1 MINKSVVSNEGIPLT
16 PLQRRMSL
24 LKILSSLFGIFT
36 LLGLWLIFELRDG
49 YDQALKQ
56 ASYRAVQRSQIFGQS
71 LRTQILASDYVLRDV
86 ASRIQIIDGVFVDT
100 GFNQGKTLSTL
111 LKEKG
116 DTVPDFFS
124 MVLFDRDC
132 KFIATATGQNIGIR
146 SKPELCEARKKFKG
160 SGPMVEYVAGNRSAS
175 GRPALVISRHFIN
188 ASGQFSGGV
197 LGVIELERMQRW
209 LDSLDIASYDAVS
222 LIDNSQLLL
231 ARRPAM
237 HSYLE
242 KRMMSEADMNSL
254 SEKFAKSGIAT
265 SIDIDGLERLFGIY
279 QIEDFPF
286 TVVYGF
292 EKLAILKQ
300 WRKRAIDM
308 SIGYCIL
315 LLLAG
320 FVVRSHIT
328 VLRQH
333 NEISKNNALLRSS
346 EANFRMLA
354 ENMADIVWQINSFF
368 KVTYTNAAD
377 ERVRGYSNSEI
388 IGVDIR
394 EQFTECGQKIFQQ
407 EIDKRVELEKSGNK
421 DLAMKFE
428 LPMRCKDGRE
438 LWMEIS
444 SVPIYGENGEIDGY
458 QGVARDI
465 SLRKLHD
472 EKLLQAHQEMES
484 RLLEAAEEKTAL
496 QELALHD
503 AMTGLYNRR
512 FLDAAI
518 VREIALSEREQ
529 RPLAVIMLD
538 LDHFKNIND
547 RFGHSAGDQVL
558 KALADIMRQTSRES
572 DLICRYGGEEFIAI
586 IPNMTASQ
594 AFERA
599 EIWRK
604 QLEQNTVNYGGNEI
618 KITLSAGIAIYP
630 GHGKNGEELILCAD
644 EMLYQ
649 SKHSGRNQVSIA

>member
-1 MINKSVVSNEGIPLT
+1 
-16 PLQRRMSL
+16 
-24 LKILSSLFGIFT
+24 
-36 LLGLWLIFELRDG
+36 
-49 YDQALKQ
+49 
-56 ASYRAVQRSQIFGQS
+56 
-71 LRTQILASDYVLRDV
+71 
-86 ASRIQIIDGVFVDT
+86 
-100 GFNQGKTLSTL
+100 
-111 LKEKG
+111 
-116 DTVPDFFS
+116 
-124 MVLFDRDC
+124 
-132 KFIATATGQNIGIR
+132 
-146 SKPELCEARKKFKG
+146 
-160 SGPMVEYVAGNRSAS
+160 
-175 GRPALVISRHFIN
+175 
-188 ASGQFSGGV
+188 
-197 LGVIELERMQRW
+197 
-209 LDSLDIASYDAVS
+209 
-222 LIDNSQLLL
+222 
-231 ARRPAM
+231 
-237 HSYLE
+237 
-242 KRMMSEADMNSL
+242 MSEADMNSL

-444 SVPIYGENGEIDGY
+444 SSPIYGENGEIDGY

>member
-1 MINKSVVSNEGIPLT
+1 MTL
-16 PLQRRMSL
+16 LQNRMPL
-24 LKILSSLFGIFT
+24 LKVLSSLAAIFT
-36 LLGLWLIFELRDG
+36 LLGIWLVFELRNG
-49 YDQALKQ
+49 YDQVLKQ
-56 ASYRAVQRSQIFGQS
+56 ANYRAAQRSQILGQS

-86 ASRIQIIDGVFVDT
+86 ASRIEIIDGVFVDT
-100 GFNQGKTLSTL
+100 ALNRDKTLSTL

-132 KFIATATGQNIGIR
+132 KFIATASGQNIGTR

-160 SGPMVEYVAGNRSAS
+160 SGPMVEYVPGNKSAS
-175 GRPALVISRHFIN
+175 GRPALVISRHFIDVN
-188 ASGQFSGGV
+188 GQFLGGV
-197 LGVIELERMQRW
+197 LGVIELEQMQRW
-209 LDSLDIASYDAVS
+209 FDSLDIAAYDSVS
-222 LIDNSQLLL
+222 LVDNSQLLL
-231 ARRPAM
+231 ARKPAM
-237 HSYLE
+237 PFYFE
-242 KRMMSEADMNSL
+242 KQMTTEEDMNLL
-254 SEKFAKSGIAT
+254 SDKYAKSGIAT
-265 SIDIDGLERLFGIY
+265 TIDIDGLERLFGIY
-279 QIEDFPF
+279 KIEDFPF
-286 TVVYGF
+286 AIVYGF

-300 WRKRAIDM
+300 WRTRAIEL

-333 NEISKNNALLRSS
+333 NEISKNNALLRSN

-368 KVTYTNAAD
+368 KVKYINAAD

-388 IGVDIR
+388 VGIDIR
-394 EQFTECGQKIFQQ
+394 EQFTELGQEIFQR
-407 EIDKRVELEKSGNK
+407 EIDKRLQLEKSGNK
-421 DLAMKFE
+421 GLAMNFE
-428 LPMRCKDGRE
+428 LPMCCKDGRE
-438 LWMEIS
+438 MWVEIS
-444 SVPIYGENGEIDGY
+444 SVPIYGEDGEIEGY

-465 SLRKLHD
+465 SLRRQHE
-472 EKLLQAHQEMES
+472 EKLIQANQEMEN
-484 RLLEAAEEKTAL
+484 RLLEATEEKTEL

-518 VREIALSEREQ
+518 VREITLSEREK

-538 LDHFKNIND
+538 LDHFKNVND
-547 RFGHSAGDQVL
+547 QFGHSAGDLVL

-586 IPNMTASQ
+586 IPNMSASQ

-599 EIWRK
+599 EIWRR
-604 QLEQNTVNYGGNEI
+604 QLEENSLNYGENEI

-630 GHGKNGEELILCAD
+630 DHGKSGEELILCAD
-644 EMLYQ
+644 EMLYK
-649 SKHSGRNQVSIA
+649 SKRSGRNQVSIA

>member
-1 MINKSVVSNEGIPLT
+1 MIKTSEVANDAVRSIL
-16 PLQRRMSL
+16 LHRRMSL
-24 LKILSSLFGIFT
+24 LKILSSLLAIFT
-36 LLGLWLIFELRDG
+36 LLGLWLIFELEDSH
-49 YDQALKQ
+49 DLVLKQ
-56 ASYRAVQRSQIFGQS
+56 ATYRAAQRSQILGQS
-71 LRTQILASDYVLRDV
+71 LRAQILATDYVLRDV
-86 ASRIQIIDGVFVDT
+86 ASRIYIKDNVFVDN
-100 GFNQGKTLSTL
+100 GLSQGRTLTAL

-124 MVLFDRDC
+124 MVLFDSDC
-132 KFIATATGQNIGIR
+132 KFIATATGQNIGAR
-146 SKPELCEARKKFKG
+146 SNPELCEARKKFKG
-160 SGPMVEYVAGNRSAS
+160 QGSMVEYVPTNKSVS
-175 GRPALVISRHFIN
+175 GRPALVVSRHFLN
-188 ASGQFSGGV
+188 ATGQFMGGV
-197 LGVIELERMQRW
+197 LGVIELERMQHW
-209 LDSLDIASYDAVS
+209 FESFEIASNDSVS
-222 LIDNSQLLL
+222 LIDSSQVLL

-237 HSYLE
+237 NSNLE
-242 KRMMSEADMNSL
+242 KQMMSEAEIDFLIEQS
-254 SEKFAKSGIAT
+254 KKTGIAI
-265 SIDIDGLERLFGIY
+265 SIDTDGLERLFGISK
-279 QIEDFPF
+279 IEDFPLS
-286 TVVYGF
+286 VVYGF
-292 EKLAILKQ
+292 EKRAILKQ
-300 WRKRAIDM
+300 WNRRAIEL
-308 SIGYCIL
+308 SIGYSIL
-315 LLLAG
+315 LLLAV

-333 NEISKNNALLRSS
+333 NEISKNYALLRSS
-346 EANFRMLA
+346 EANFHMLA
-354 ENMADIVWQINSFF
+354 ENMADAVWQINSSFIV
-368 KVTYTNAAD
+368 KYINTAD
-377 ERVRGYSNSEI
+377 EKMRGFTKSE
-388 IGVDIR
+388 VVDTDIR
-394 EQFTECGQKIFQQ
+394 DQFTKLGQ
-407 EIDKRVELEKSGNK
+407 EIFKQELLKRFQLEQYGRKG
-421 DLAMKFE
+421 LAMNCEF
-428 LPMRCKDGRE
+428 PMCCKDGRE
-438 LWMEIS
+438 LWVEIS
-444 SVPIYGENGEIDGY
+444 SVPIYDANGEIDGY
-458 QGVARDI
+458 QSVARDI
-465 SLRKLHD
+465 SIRKQNE

-586 IPNMTASQ
+586 IPNMTAAQ

-604 QLEQNTVNYGGNEI
+604 QLEQNTVNYGANEI

-630 GHGKNGEELILCAD
+630 GHGKKGEELILCAD

>member
-1 MINKSVVSNEGIPLT
+1 
-16 PLQRRMSL
+16 
-24 LKILSSLFGIFT
+24 
-36 LLGLWLIFELRDG
+36 
-49 YDQALKQ
+49 
-56 ASYRAVQRSQIFGQS
+56 
-71 LRTQILASDYVLRDV
+71 
-86 ASRIQIIDGVFVDT
+86 
-100 GFNQGKTLSTL
+100 
-111 LKEKG
+111 
-116 DTVPDFFS
+116 

-146 SKPELCEARKKFKG
+146 SKLELCEARKKFKG

-377 ERVRGYSNSEI
+377 ERVRGYFNSEI

-421 DLAMKFE
+421 ELAMKFE
-428 LPMRCKDGRE
+428 LPMRCKDGR
-438 LWMEIS
+438 
-444 SVPIYGENGEIDGY
+444 
-458 QGVARDI
+458 
-465 SLRKLHD
+465 
-472 EKLLQAHQEMES
+472 
-484 RLLEAAEEKTAL
+484 
-496 QELALHD
+496 
-503 AMTGLYNRR
+503 
-512 FLDAAI
+512 
-518 VREIALSEREQ
+518 
-529 RPLAVIMLD
+529 
-538 LDHFKNIND
+538 
-547 RFGHSAGDQVL
+547 
-558 KALADIMRQTSRES
+558 
-572 DLICRYGGEEFIAI
+572 
-586 IPNMTASQ
+586 
-594 AFERA
+594 
-599 EIWRK
+599 
-604 QLEQNTVNYGGNEI
+604 
-618 KITLSAGIAIYP
+618 
-630 GHGKNGEELILCAD
+630 
-644 EMLYQ
+644 
-649 SKHSGRNQVSIA
+649 

>member
-1 MINKSVVSNEGIPLT
+1 
-16 PLQRRMSL
+16 
-24 LKILSSLFGIFT
+24 
-36 LLGLWLIFELRDG
+36 
-49 YDQALKQ
+49 
-56 ASYRAVQRSQIFGQS
+56 
-71 LRTQILASDYVLRDV
+71 
-86 ASRIQIIDGVFVDT
+86 
-100 GFNQGKTLSTL
+100 
-111 LKEKG
+111 
-116 DTVPDFFS
+116 
-124 MVLFDRDC
+124 
-132 KFIATATGQNIGIR
+132 
-146 SKPELCEARKKFKG
+146 
-160 SGPMVEYVAGNRSAS
+160 
-175 GRPALVISRHFIN
+175 
-188 ASGQFSGGV
+188 
-197 LGVIELERMQRW
+197 
-209 LDSLDIASYDAVS
+209 
-222 LIDNSQLLL
+222 
-231 ARRPAM
+231 
-237 HSYLE
+237 
-242 KRMMSEADMNSL
+242 
-254 SEKFAKSGIAT
+254 
-265 SIDIDGLERLFGIY
+265 
-279 QIEDFPF
+279 
-286 TVVYGF
+286 
-292 EKLAILKQ
+292 
-300 WRKRAIDM
+300 M

-320 FVVRSHIT
+320 FVVNSHIT

-346 EANFRMLA
+346 EANFRMLP

-421 DLAMKFE
+421 ELAMKFE

-529 RPLAVIMLD
+529 RSLAVIMLD
-538 LDHFKNIND
+538 LDHFKNVND

-586 IPNMTASQ
+586 IPNMTAAQ

-604 QLEQNTVNYGGNEI
+604 QLEQNTVIYGGNEI